1 MLEISLNQHE
11 SYWKCDEGIRFIV
24 LFNISRLIKYKL
36 VFFNIKNTF
45 CQQEGPFLSEREFGG
60 ARRRNS
66 GCVNAQ
72 V

>member
-36 VFFNIKNTF
+36 VFINIKTHF
-45 CQQEGPFLSEREFGG
+45 ASKKVHF
-60 ARRRNS
+60 
-66 GCVNAQ
+66 
-72 V
+72 